1 VRKRSNVTHILDGH
15 VRIEQDGALTEIRND
30 AVIVSIGG
38 DLPTAFLER
47 VGIEVQTKYGTA

>member
-1 VRKRSNVTHILDGH
+1 MRSEVKQILDRG
-15 VRIEQDGALTEIRND
+15 VQIEQDGTVKEVRSD

-38 DLPTAFLER
+38 DLPTAFLNR